1 MGYSSAQCG
10 NSYGI
15 MTNATKAQLNSVSR
29 QLTAKAQS
37 WGQVAKQLS
46 GMKGKIALSK
56 TEKVSVQQAFNL
68 LGVHT
73 KSNKYTAQD
82 LGLAWSERL
91 KEGTAMHSNECFAD
105 TFSDWRCPL
114 LCKAVPMTA
123 QVEDGEYK
131 LYYVEDGEYKL
142 HKVQKL
148 CRVVKAEDKRK
159 GSDDVIVTAQVVL
172 RGLVQSIFVEDTLKG
187 LAESEKEA
195 ESVCKAYINT
205 GDATAPN
212 FVEVEKNDKG
222 EWVLAENKTVEV
234 TVAVK
239 RTKKTA

>member
-1 MGYSSAQCG
+1 
-10 NSYGI
+10 
-15 MTNATKAQLNSVSR
+15 MTTATKAQLNSVSR

-56 TEKVSVQQAFNL
+56 TENITIHQAFNL

-91 KEGTAMHSNECFAD
+91 KEGNTMHSSEAMTDN
-105 TFSDWRCPL
+105 SWRCPL

-123 QVEDGEYK
+123 KIGGKSYN
-131 LYYVEDGEYKL
+131 LYYVEEGEYKM
-142 HKVQKL
+142 HKVETL

-159 GSDDVIVTAQVVL
+159 NSNDVVVSAQVVL
-172 RGLVQSIFVEDTLKG
+172 RGLVQSIFVEDTLRG
-187 LAESEKEA
+187 MAESRLEA
-195 ESVCKAYINT
+195 ECVCKAYINM
-205 GDATAPN
+205 GTASNPN
-212 FVEVEKNDKG
+212 FVEVEKKEDVWG
-222 EWVLAENKTVEV
+222 LAESKDTTAKVEV
-234 TVAVK
+234 KVT
-239 RTKKTA
+239 TKKTTKRSSKKAA